1 MDKNI
6 NKTLNDF
13 LGSEEQE
20 NKVVKENEV
29 KTTKKISYRDG
40 LIERVDK
47 KLIVEDGRQM
57 LLD

>member
-1 MDKNI
+1 MNKNI

-13 LGSEEQE
+13 LSDEEQE
-20 NKVVKENEV
+20 NQLNNTPKNNN
-29 KTTKKISYRDG
+29 KKIKSKDG
-40 LIERVDK
+40 LIERINK